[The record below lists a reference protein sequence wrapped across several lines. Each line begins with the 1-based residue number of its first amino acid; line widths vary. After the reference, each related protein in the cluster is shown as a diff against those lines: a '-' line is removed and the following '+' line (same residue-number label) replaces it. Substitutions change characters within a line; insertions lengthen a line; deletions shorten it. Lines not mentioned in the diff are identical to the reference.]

1 MTQLSNYTPAMAHGW
16 QIVDRPSEFG
26 AVRSALTSGEGCGV
40 VLVGAAGVGKTT
52 LARAVTGSLRSQVH
66 WVASTESSRGIPLG
80 VFAHL
85 VGSSTSRDPTALLAS
100 ARESLIAQENTVVG
114 VDDAH
119 LLDQLSATLLHQIA
133 VDQAGRI
140 LATVRTGEPVPD
152 AVTSLW
158 KDGYL
163 QRFELKP
170 FNKQQSIALVESVI
184 GGTLEGLSADLMW
197 ESSGGNPL
205 FLRHLMEGSID
216 AGTLTRVDDVWQLRG
231 PTAVPSGLA
240 ALLETRLDQ
249 AGDDVVNALK
259 LLALC
264 EPLDLDAL
272 TELAGDDA
280 VDKAETRGLI
290 RIATDGP
297 MLNAR
302 FSHPL
307 VGDVVRSRVGKAAA
321 RRLRGRIVQVLRDRE
336 LASATSRLRMA
347 QLSIDSDQVV
357 GTDLLI
363 NAAKDAIFLSN
374 LPLGERIARA
384 AFEREGGLQ
393 AGELLSRALLWQG
406 HPMQADEILTRFD
419 PNGLD
424 ELQLLLW
431 GLPRVSILF
440 WSMGDVIRASE
451 VTTLLRAGVEHPSLK
466 LVVDAV
472 ASAMAVHE
480 NKIAEGISAAEAV
493 LADSR
498 APNQAIEFAA
508 FSAGLAMPTAGR
520 GDDFEP
526 IAARCR
532 AEQKATDGMIRVM
545 VRYCDVLA
553 LTHTG
558 KLDLADKR
566 AADYANFSSA
576 GQFLAWAI
584 AKITTGLVATYR
596 GNFPEAISSIEQALA
611 ALSAEYPLPWRLPG
625 RLLLA
630 RAYAALGRKDD
641 AERVLADAAAE
652 HTGPSVALH
661 EPQRTISRAWLAAA
675 KGMER
680 RAIELALLAADDAH
694 RAGQYA
700 VEAEALHHAA
710 RFGDRTVA
718 DRLASLTNK
727 VQGDVVALQA
737 HHAAAVAAA
746 DPEALDTASAEL
758 EAAGFLLSA
767 ADSAALA
774 ATLHDSA
781 GDRRKSMESSA
792 RALRLSDQCGGAATP
807 AIKAAARPL
816 PVTAR
821 EREIAELIAAG
832 LTNKE
837 IAEQLTLSIRT
848 VEGHVYRACF
858 KLDVADRDELAK
870 LIRQEP
876 PKNGQH

>member
-1 MTQLSNYTPAMAHGW
+1 MIEMANYTPAMAHGW

-26 AVRSALTSGEGCGV
+26 AVRSALTGSEGCGV

-66 WVASTESSRGIPLG
+66 WVASTESSRSIPLG

-85 VGSSTSRDPTALLAS
+85 VGPSTSRDPTALLAS
-100 ARESLIAQENTVVG
+100 ARESLVAQENTVVG

-133 VDQAGRI
+133 VDHAGRI

-170 FNKQQSIALVESVI
+170 FNKKQSIALVESVI

-205 FLRHLMEGSID
+205 FLRHLVEGSID
-216 AGTLTRVDDVWQLRG
+216 AGTLTKVDDVWQLRG

-249 AGDDVVNALK
+249 AGDDVNNALK

-290 RIATDGP
+290 KIVQDGAV
-297 MLNAR
+297 LNAR

-307 VGDVVRSRVGKAAA
+307 VGDVVRSRVGKAAS

-336 LASATSRLRMA
+336 LASAASRIRMA
-347 QLSIDSDQVV
+347 QLSIDSDQAVET
-357 GTDLLI
+357 GLLI

-384 AFEREGGLQ
+384 AFEREGNLQ

-406 HPMQADEILTRFD
+406 HPVQADEVLARFD

-440 WSMGDVIRASE
+440 WSMGDVARAHE
-451 VTTLLRAGVEHPSLK
+451 VMGLLRAGVEHPSLK

-472 ASAMAVHE
+472 ASAMAVHQ
-480 NKIAEGISAAEAV
+480 NKIGEGIAAAEAV
-493 LADSR
+493 LTDTR

-553 LTHTG
+553 LTHVG
-558 KLDLADKR
+558 KLDQADKR
-566 AADYANFSSA
+566 AVDYANFSSA

-584 AKITTGLVATYR
+584 AKITSGLVATYR
-596 GNFPEAISSIEQALA
+596 GNFPVVISSIEQALA
-611 ALSAEYPLPWRLPG
+611 ALSAEYPLPWRLPA

-641 AERVLADAAAE
+641 AERVLADAAE

-661 EPQRTISRAWLAAA
+661 EPQRTISKAWLAAA

-694 RAGQYA
+694 QAGQYA

-718 DRLASLTNK
+718 NRLAALTDK
-727 VQGDVVALQA
+727 VHGEVVALQA
-737 HHAAAVAAA
+737 RHAAAVAAA
-746 DPEALDTASAEL
+746 DPGALDAASVEF
-758 EAAGFLLSA
+758 EEAGFLLSA
-767 ADSAALA
+767 ADSAAVA
-774 ATLHDSA
+774 ATLHDNA
-781 GDRRKSMESSA
+781 NDRRKSLESAA
-792 RALRLSDQCGGAATP
+792 RALRLADQCGGAATP

-816 PVTAR
+816 PLTAR
-821 EREIAELIAAG
+821 EREIAELVAAG
-832 LTNKE
+832 LTNKD

-876 PKNGQH
+876 PKNGHN